1 MKLKAQ
7 LVIVI
12 ALLASLMTPAFASN
26 DAMKDLLKVLRDNG
40 TISEDAYSVLA
51 NSVHA
56 DAEKSSAHQAESD
69 ENMVAKIAAA
79 TEKMKWAEKI
89 KLKGDLRL
97 RRQYSD
103 VSDDDASDPES
114 RVRYR
119 YRFRLGATG
128 QVNDQFKVGAGFA
141 SGGADSRST
150 NETLDD
156 NFSTKDTRLDYAFVQ
171 YTPVDYAT
179 IVAGKFKR
187 KDYLWAPTDLLW
199 DGDINPEGMSVKFKN
214 KSSAGETYLS
224 GGVWILDESGL
235 SKDDPMMSYA
245 QLGHKFKSGNMF
257 GNVAG
262 TIYRFKDVEDN
273 GLLDNAEGTN
283 TQVAG
288 NYAGDFDSFG
298 LSGEFGTTAV
308 MGGKMFSV
316 FGDYIKN
323 SDNDED
329 TGYAVGFK
337 FGDKKVSNRH
347 QWQFKYI
354 YADLER
360 DAWLDIFPD
369 SDRFGGLTG
378 VKGNEFVLKYGLHKN
393 VVFAVDYYDSEMDI
407 SGFADDNDK
416 EKILQTDLIFK
427 F

>member
-1 MKLKAQ
+1 MKLKAKLV
-7 LVIVI
+7 LVI
-12 ALLASLMTPAFASN
+12 AMMASLTMPSFASN
-26 DAMKDLLKVLRDNG
+26 DAMIDLLKVLRDNG

-51 NSVHA
+51 NSVKA
-56 DAEKSSAHQAESD
+56 DEEKTQAHQNETKDSLIAE
-69 ENMVAKIAAA
+69 IAAA
-79 TEKMKWAEKI
+79 TEKTKWAEKV

-103 VSDDDASDPES
+103 YKDDNGADPES

-119 YRFRLGATG
+119 YRFRLGAEG

-141 SGGADSRST
+141 SGGDDPRST

-156 NFSTKDTRLDYAFVQ
+156 TFETKDTRLDYAFVQ
-171 YTPVDYAT
+171 YTPVDYAS

-224 GGVWILDESGL
+224 GGVWILDEYSGT
-235 SKDDPMMSYA
+235 KDDPMMSYA

-262 TIYRFKDVEDN
+262 TLYRFKDIEGGPAVDHN
-273 GLLDNAEGTN
+273 SGTN
-283 TQVAG
+283 TLAGG
-288 NYAGDFDSFG
+288 NYVNDYDSLG
-298 LSGEFGTTAV
+298 LSAELGTTAFA
-308 MGGKMFSV
+308 GKMFSV

-323 SDNDED
+323 SDGDDD

-337 FGDKKVSNRH
+337 FGDKKVKDRN

-360 DAWLDIFPD
+360 DAWLDAFPD

-378 VKGNEFVLKYGLHKN
+378 VKGNEFALKYGLHKN
-393 VVFAVDYYDSEMDI
+393 VVFAVDYYDTELDI

>member
-1 MKLKAQ
+1 MKLKAKHV
-7 LVIVI
+7 LVFAVM
-12 ALLASLMTPAFASN
+12 ASLMTPSFASN
-26 DAMKDLLKVLRDNG
+26 DAMIDLLKVLRDNG

-51 NSVHA
+51 NSVKA
-56 DAEKSSAHQAESD
+56 DEEKTQASQNETKDSLIAE
-69 ENMVAKIAAA
+69 IAAA
-79 TEKMKWAEKI
+79 TEKTKWAEKI

-103 VSDDDASDPES
+103 YKDDDAADPES

-128 QVNDQFKVGAGFA
+128 QVNDQLKVGAGFA
-141 SGGADSRST
+141 SGGDDPRST

-156 NFSTKDTRLDYAFVQ
+156 TFETKDIRLDYAFVE
-171 YTPVDYAT
+171 YSPVDYAS

-224 GGVWILDESGL
+224 GGVWILDEYSDT
-235 SKDDPMMSYA
+235 KDDPMMSYA
-245 QLGHKFKSGNMF
+245 QLGHKFQSGNMF

-262 TIYRFKDVEDN
+262 TLYRFKDIE
-273 GLLDNAEGTN
+273 GGPALDHASGTN
-283 TQVAG
+283 TLAAG
-288 NYAGDFDSFG
+288 NYVNDYDSLG
-298 LSGEFGTTAV
+298 LSAELGTTAFA
-308 MGGKMFSV
+308 GKMFAV

-323 SDNDED
+323 SDGDD
-329 TGYAVGFK
+329 DKGYAVGFK
-337 FGDKKVSNRH
+337 FGDKKVKDRN

-360 DAWLDIFPD
+360 DAWLDAFPG

-378 VKGNEFVLKYGLHKN
+378 VKGNEFVFNYGLHKN
-393 VVFAVDYYDSEMDI
+393 VVFGVDYYDTEQDI

-416 EKILQTDLIFK
+416 EKVLQTDLIFK

>member
-1 MKLKAQ
+1 MKLKAK
-7 LVIVI
+7 LVLVF
-12 ALLASLMTPAFASN
+12 AVMASLMTPSFANN
-26 DAMKDLLKVLRDNG
+26 DAMIDLLKVLRDNG

-51 NSVHA
+51 NSVKA
-56 DAEKSSAHQAESD
+56 DEEKTQASQNETKDSLIAE
-69 ENMVAKIAAA
+69 IAAA
-79 TEKMKWAEKI
+79 TEKTKWAEKI

-103 VSDDDASDPES
+103 YKDDDAADPES

-141 SGGADSRST
+141 SGGDDPRST

-156 NFSTKDTRLDYAFVQ
+156 TFETKDTRLDYAFVE
-171 YTPVDYAT
+171 YTPVDYAS

-224 GGVWILDESGL
+224 GGVWILDEYSDT
-235 SKDDPMMSYA
+235 KDDPMMSYA

-262 TIYRFKDVEDN
+262 TLYRFKDIEGGPAVDH
-273 GLLDNAEGTN
+273 ASGTN
-283 TQVAG
+283 TVVGG
-288 NYAGDFDSFG
+288 NYVNDYDSLG
-298 LSGEFGTTAV
+298 LSAELGTTAFA
-308 MGGKMFSV
+308 GKMFAV

-323 SDNDED
+323 SDGDD
-329 TGYAVGFK
+329 DKGYAVGFK
-337 FGDKKVSNRH
+337 FGDKKVKDRN

-360 DAWLDIFPD
+360 DAWLDAFPD

-378 VKGNEFVLKYGLHKN
+378 VKGNEFVFNYGLHKN
-393 VVFAVDYYDSEMDI
+393 VVFGVDYYDTEQDI

-416 EKILQTDLIFK
+416 EKVLQTDLIFK

>member
-1 MKLKAQ
+1 MKLKAK
-7 LVIVI
+7 LMLVI
-12 ALLASLMTPAFASN
+12 ALMASLTTPSFASN
-26 DAMKDLLKVLRDNG
+26 DAMIDLLKVLRDNG

-51 NSVHA
+51 NSVKA
-56 DAEKSSAHQAESD
+56 DEEKTQANHNETKESLIS
-69 ENMVAKIAAA
+69 EIAAA
-79 TEKMKWAEKI
+79 TEKTKWAEKI

-103 VSDDDASDPES
+103 YSDDDAADPES

-119 YRFRLGATG
+119 YRFRLGAEG
-128 QVNDQFKVGAGFA
+128 KVNDQFKVGAGFA
-141 SGGADSRST
+141 SGGADPRST
-150 NETLDD
+150 NETLD
-156 NFSTKDTRLDYAFVQ
+156 NTFETKDTRLDYAFVE
-171 YTPVDYAT
+171 YTPVDYAS

-187 KDYLWAPTDLLW
+187 KNYLWAPTDLLW

-224 GGVWILDESGL
+224 GGVWILDEYSGT
-235 SKDDPMMSYA
+235 KDDPMLSYA

-262 TIYRFKDVEDN
+262 TMYRFKDIEGGPAVDH
-273 GLLDNAEGTN
+273 NAGTN
-283 TQVAG
+283 TLVAG
-288 NYAGDFDSFG
+288 NYVNDYDSLG
-298 LSGEFGTTAV
+298 LSAELGTTAFA
-308 MGGKMFSV
+308 GKMFSV

-323 SDNDED
+323 SDGDDD

-337 FGDKKVSNRH
+337 FGDKKVKDRN

-360 DAWLDIFPD
+360 DAWLDAFPD

-393 VVFAVDYYDSEMDI
+393 VVFAVDYYDTEQDI

-416 EKILQTDLIFK
+416 EKVLQTDLIFK